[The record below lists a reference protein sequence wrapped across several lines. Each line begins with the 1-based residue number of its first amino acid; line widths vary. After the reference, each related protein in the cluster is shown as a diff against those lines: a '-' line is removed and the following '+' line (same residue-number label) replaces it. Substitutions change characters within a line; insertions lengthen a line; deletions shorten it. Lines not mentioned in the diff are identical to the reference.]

1 MSESSGEEQSLVPL
15 DWDDASEAAEELQ
28 RFVLFQACDEWFGLP
43 IQSVREIHSLERVT
57 RMPNAPKEILGILN
71 LRGRILALF
80 ELGRCLGIP
89 PGAGANTH
97 AVILDVGDPELQ
109 VGFAVQR
116 IAQVQRLAP
125 STIEPPPPREGG
137 PSGVEGVCEVEGQ
150 VVSLL
155 DPARIFARS
164 LSEWGVTVEVQG
176 GVGD

>member
-1 MSESSGEEQSLVPL
+1 M
-15 DWDDASEAAEELQ
+15 
-28 RFVLFQACDEWFGLP
+28 
-43 IQSVREIHSLERVT
+43 T

-89 PGAGANTH
+89 PGAAANTH

>member
-15 DWDDASEAAEELQ
+15 DWDDATEAAEELQ

-71 LRGRILALF
+71 LRGRVLTLF

-89 PGAGANTH
+89 PGTGPNTH
-97 AVILDVGDPELQ
+97 AVVLDVGDPELQ
-109 VGFAVQR
+109 VGFT
-116 IAQVQRLAP
+116 VQRLAQVQGLAP
-125 STIEPPPPREGG
+125 SAIEPPPPIEGG
-137 PSGVEGVCEVEGQ
+137 PAGVEGICEVEGQ

-155 DPARIFARS
+155 NPARVLARP
-164 LSEWGVTVEVQG
+164 LSDWGVAVEVQG
-176 GVGD
+176 PVGG